1 MERFSQAAE
10 DNMYPER
17 ARVFQ
22 NLTGMSP
29 LRLDGR
35 QPRALLEL
43 AMMAYEDKQYV
54 PAKRYY
60 DSFSQMSDQTARS
73 LLLGIRLAN
82 IHQDRDTAASLAL
95 QLRRLYPGTDEYK
108 QYLSEQR

>member
-1 MERFSQAAE
+1 MTALQLGKREEAESYFS
-10 DNMYPER
+10 R
-17 ARVFQ
+17 
-22 NLTGMSP
+22 S

-73 LLLGIRLAN
+73 LLLGIAWPTSIRTATRLPAW
-82 IHQDRDTAASLAL
+82 RCS
-95 QLRRLYPGTDEYK
+95 
-108 QYLSEQR
+108 